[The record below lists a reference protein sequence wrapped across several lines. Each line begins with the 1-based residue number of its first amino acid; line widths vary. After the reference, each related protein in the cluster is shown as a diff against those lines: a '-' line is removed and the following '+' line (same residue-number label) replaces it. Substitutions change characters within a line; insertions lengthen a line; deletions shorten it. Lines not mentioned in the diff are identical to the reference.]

1 MTTRA
6 KLASLGVTMTQAHDF
21 IMANLG
27 SPATIYQVA
36 VQFKINSQ
44 MLADIVS
51 IDFPGLSAGAV
62 EAFFA
67 GQGFSASDLRSP
79 NYGGSS
85 NLQLMPGEFSAMST
99 LVRPN
104 ERTGDLSNEA
114 IRAKVAA
121 KTGLD
126 TYKLAFA
133 PFNFKGN
140 EDGVLSGQ
148 DLGVSG
154 LANITNPTWEKM
166 ESLWMGTAL
175 NMLEAI
181 DVSEMER
188 IDAFTTA
195 NETLLDKDD
204 EPTLAQLRTMV
215 IDMFNT
221 PAENPDLTRAEMVDT
236 IVSANQN
243 IVQLIGLNNESHLL
257 YAFIGDI
264 IGA

>member
-27 SPATIYQVA
+27 SPATIHEVA
-36 VQFKINSQ
+36 VQNRINSQ

-51 IDFPGLSAGAV
+51 IDFPGLSAGDV

-67 GQGFSASDLRSP
+67 GHGLRADGLRSP
-79 NYGGSS
+79 SFGAPT
-85 NLQLMPGEFSAMST
+85 NLQLMPGEFSAMSG

-140 EDGVLSGQ
+140 EDGVFSAQ
-148 DLGVSG
+148 DLGVPG
-154 LANITNPTWEKM
+154 LANVKATWENM
-166 ESLWMGTAL
+166 ESLWLGTAINL
-175 NMLEAI
+175 LEAI

-204 EPTLAQLRTMV
+204 EPTLAQLRTLV

-221 PAENPDLTRAEMVDT
+221 PAENPVMTRAEMIDT
-236 IVSANQN
+236 LVSANQN
-243 IVQLIGLNNESHLL
+243 IVQLIGLNSESHLL